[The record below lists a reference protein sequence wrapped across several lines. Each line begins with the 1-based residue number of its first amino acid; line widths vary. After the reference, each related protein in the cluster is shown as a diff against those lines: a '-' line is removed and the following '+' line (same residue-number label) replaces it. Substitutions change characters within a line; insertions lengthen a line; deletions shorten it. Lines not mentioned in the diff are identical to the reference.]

1 MELQFMNNNL
11 LIIFTRNPELGKV
24 KTRLSASI
32 GNEAALNIYKFLLEH
47 TLSIT
52 KNLKVEKQV
61 HYSVKVRDNDIWDPT
76 VYDKKQQS
84 GEDLGERMEYAI
96 QKGFEDGFK
105 NIILIGSDLYDISEL
120 DLEAA
125 FNALKKHNFVLGPAE
140 DGGYYLIG
148 MNKMNSA
155 LFKHK
160 KWGTDTVLQK
170 TVSDLKNENH
180 KLLALRNDID
190 VFEDIRDINVFQQ
203 FLKNR

>member
-1 MELQFMNNNL
+1 MNNNL

-24 KTRLSASI
+24 KTRLSATI
-32 GNEAALNIYKFLLEH
+32 GNEAALNIYKFLLQH

-61 HYSVKVRDNDIWDPT
+61 HYSVKVRDNDIWDKT
-76 VYDKKQQS
+76 IYRKKQQS
-84 GEDLGERMEYAI
+84 GKDLGERMEYAI

-105 NIILIGSDLYDISEL
+105 NIILIGSDLYDISEI

-125 FNALKKHNFVLGPAE
+125 FNALKNHNFVLGPAE

-148 MNKMNSA
+148 MNRMNPA

-160 KWGTDTVLQK
+160 KWGSDSVLK
-170 TVSDLKNENH
+170 ETLSDLKNETYQ
-180 KLLALRNDID
+180 LLALRNDID

-203 FLKNR
+203 FLK

>member
-24 KTRLSASI
+24 KTRLSATI
-32 GNEAALNIYKFLLEH
+32 GNEAALNIYKFLLQH

-61 HYSVKVRDNDIWDPT
+61 HYSVKVRDNDIWDKT
-76 VYDKKQQS
+76 IYRKKQQS
-84 GEDLGERMEYAI
+84 GKDLGERMEYAI

-105 NIILIGSDLYDISEL
+105 NIILIGSDLYDISEI

-125 FNALKKHNFVLGPAE
+125 FNALKNHNFVLGPAE

-148 MNKMNSA
+148 MNRMNPA

-160 KWGTDTVLQK
+160 KWGSDSVLK
-170 TVSDLKNENH
+170 ETLSDLKNETYQ
-180 KLLALRNDID
+180 LLALRNDID
-190 VFEDIRDINVFQQ
+190 VFEDIRGEKVFQQ
-203 FLKNR
+203 FLK

>member
-1 MELQFMNNNL
+1 MEMQFMNNNL

-24 KTRLSASI
+24 KTRLSATI
-32 GNEAALNIYKFLLEH
+32 GNEAALNIYKYLLQH

-61 HYSVKVRDNDIWDPT
+61 HYSVKVRDNDIWDKT
-76 VYDKKQQS
+76 IYHKKKQS
-84 GEDLGERMEYAI
+84 GLNLGDRMEYAI

-105 NIILIGSDLYDISEL
+105 NIILIGSDLYDISQH
-120 DLEAA
+120 DLETA
-125 FNALKKHNFVLGPAE
+125 FNALKNHNFVLGPAE

-148 MNKMNSA
+148 MNRMKSP

-160 KWGTDTVLQK
+160 KWGTDTVLK
-170 TVSDLKNENH
+170 ETLNELKNENY

-190 VFEDIRDINVFQQ
+190 IYEDIRGINVFQQ
-203 FLKNR
+203 FLK

>member
-24 KTRLSASI
+24 KTRLSATI
-32 GNEAALNIYKFLLEH
+32 GNEAALNIYKFLLQH

-61 HYSVKVRDNDIWDPT
+61 HYSVKVRDNDIWDKT
-76 VYDKKQQS
+76 IYRKKQQS
-84 GEDLGERMEYAI
+84 GKDLGERMEYAI
-96 QKGFEDGFK
+96 QKGFKNGFK
-105 NIILIGSDLYDISEL
+105 NIILIGSDLYDISEI

-125 FNALKKHNFVLGPAE
+125 FNALKNHNFVLGPAE

-148 MNKMNSA
+148 MNRMNPA

-160 KWGTDTVLQK
+160 KWGSDSVLK
-170 TVSDLKNENH
+170 ETLSDLKNETYQ
-180 KLLALRNDID
+180 LLALRNDID
-190 VFEDIRDINVFQQ
+190 VFEDIRGEKVFQQ
-203 FLKNR
+203 FLK